1 MTLAPVPTFDQLV
14 ADPAL
19 ARELPAEAALKMLLA
34 LAPIT
39 EALRLQALRGPA
51 SGNGQPEVSRQDRFA
66 QPAAPPELPGPDFQ
80 AGRKPMPDV
89 ARTSLLSVREAAK
102 MLSCSEA
109 ALRKWVYGGMG
120 DPLRLRLGVHPPGE
134 GGAAE
139 VRDGGGLPRAPKE
152 GAW

>member
-80 AGRKPMPDV
+80 VGRKPMPDV

-109 ALRKWVYGGMG
+109 ALRKWVYGRRLPAVKVGR
-120 DPLRLRLGVHPPGE
+120 LTRLRLSDVEAFVARG
-134 GGAAE
+134 
-139 VRDGGGLPRAPKE
+139 PRPARTGRP
-152 GAW
+152 